1 MVTLSDAE
9 KGIQKGGEDPDDPA
23 VDFDTE
29 LDYSANQEQ
38 LLVKRAN
45 EILMNVW
52 IAYDTRMYSKST
64 PKVEFFENN
73 MEKARALAVKEL
85 EEERIQAKS
94 EEVSSAVLDLVLCV
108 YTIDGVMEATDFY
121 VCVSV

>member
-1 MVTLSDAE
+1 LQLEKEKVAMVSLSAAE
-9 KGIQKGGEDPDDPA
+9 KGIQKSGGEDPDDPA

-29 LDYSANQEQ
+29 LDYSANEEQ
-38 LLVKRAN
+38 LIVKRAN

-85 EEERIQAKS
+85 EEERVQAKN
-94 EEVSSAVLDLVLCV
+94 EEVSCV
-108 YTIDGVMEATDFY
+108 A
-121 VCVSV
+121 

>member
-1 MVTLSDAE
+1 MEKQKAAASVSLSALE
-9 KGIQKGGEDPDDPA
+9 QGGIQRAEDPDDPA

-29 LDYSANQEQ
+29 LDYSDNAEQ

-52 IAYDTRMYSKST
+52 LAYDTRMYSKAT

-73 MEKARALAVKEL
+73 MEKARALAMKEI
-85 EEERIQAKS
+85 EEERVQAKKD
-94 EEVSSAVLDLVLCV
+94 EVRL
-108 YTIDGVMEATDFY
+108 
-121 VCVSV
+121 